1 MPANIGG
8 ELQQLPLQYMLSEPL
23 TAVIK
28 AQALAAQTTLQF
40 IQSFGLDDTSGG
52 TGTPTYTAKT
62 VDFTYTHQVPD
73 PANPGETVPVTSTLT
88 VPLLAIIPIP
98 YIRASDL
105 NVSFEFKIRDVQ
117 STDSTTKLTGTTSY
131 DFTQDTKGSFGGGV
145 LGILGGPSG
154 SADEKSHF
162 NLTVSAT
169 YQSTNRASTDRSATF
184 KMTMNAVQDQ
194 IPEGLARVLTMLN
207 DAISAQKAGTAA
219 AHLLTPRSIGTPA
232 PAGARLTTGTVRR
245 RARSSSGPRA

>member
-1 MPANIGG
+1 MPANFGA

-28 AQALAAQTTLQF
+28 AQALAAQTTIQF
-40 IQSFGLDDTSGG
+40 IQSFGLTDTSGG
-52 TGTPTYTAKT
+52 GATPTWTAKT
-62 VDFTYTHQVPD
+62 VDFTYSHQVPD
-73 PANPGETVPVTSTLT
+73 PQNPGQTVSVTSSLT

-98 YIRASDL
+98 YIQAKDL

-117 STDSTTKLTGTTSY
+117 SSESLTKVTGTTSY
-131 DFTQDTKGSFGGGV
+131 DFTQNVKGSWGGGV

-154 SADEKSHF
+154 SADETSHF

-169 YQSTNRASTDRSATF
+169 YQSTNRAELDRSATF

-194 IPEGLARVLTMLN
+194 IPEGLARVLTILN
-207 DAISAQKAGTAA
+207 DAITTQK
-219 AHLLTPRSIGTPA
+219 S
-232 PAGARLTTGTVRR
+232 GA
-245 RARSSSGPRA
+245 